1 MRQTIVQGRTD
12 GRPYPGL
19 SAGKAGGRSA
29 GLKGKRWGTGAALP
43 GTRVDGV
50 RWFGGATAF
59 VEQSLAPATAL
70 APIIGYEQAAALAKE
85 ASGSRPRA
93 Q

>member
-1 MRQTIVQGRTD
+1 MGV
-12 GRPYPGL
+12 
-19 SAGKAGGRSA
+19 GKAGRWPRSA
-29 GLKGKRWGTGAALP
+29 GVKGKRWGTGAALP

-50 RWFGGATAF
+50 RWFGGAAAF
-59 VEQSLAPATAL
+59 VEQSLATATAL
-70 APIIGYEQAAALAKE
+70 APIIGYEQATALAKQ